1 VTLLIGAAFVALAAV
16 LLVIGVGGLALGAFA
31 LGLFVAATGQWI
43 SGGHIR
49 DFEGELRALDAR
61 RRAGP

>member
-1 VTLLIGAAFVALAAV
+1 MTVVIGAAFVALAAV
-16 LLVIGVGGLALGAFA
+16 LLIAGAGGLALGAFA
-31 LGLFVAATGQWI
+31 LGLFVAATGHWI

-49 DFEGELRALDAR
+49 DFRGELRALDAR